1 MRLKNYP
8 KLFLLASLAVIT
20 IILSLPACKTAPPPV
35 PLPPVVTVPPVIEV
49 EPEPQGLPTAADP
62 RLARLNTIIPSQL
75 AAGGVPGAVVIVGHQ
90 GKIIYRQAFGQRM
103 VSPQVL
109 PMSTDTIFDIASLT
123 KVVATTTAIMQLV
136 DTGKINLDKPVA
148 TYWPAFGANG
158 KSQVT
163 IRQLLTHSSGLRAD
177 VNPKYPWSGYDG
189 GMAAIAEDEPVYCPG
204 AGYRY
209 SDANFIALGEV
220 VRRVSGQT
228 LDAYCAQKIFGPLG
242 MRRTGFLPSPTLKSR
257 IAPSD
262 VRWGAVHDPSAHRL
276 GGVAGNAGVFA
287 TADDLAILCQM
298 ILNQGTFQGK
308 RLLTPKAVATMTKPH
323 RLAGSAV
330 VRALGWDIRSPYS
343 RAFNLAFPF
352 GSFGHTGYTGTSIW
366 MDPKSQTFL
375 IILTNRLH
383 PNGRGEVK
391 SLRTYVSA
399 AVADVVPMGP
409 PAIVAANEPLFSD
422 EDLCGFGASD
432 IPDQVK
438 PGIDVLATQNF
449 APLAGKNI
457 GVITNHTGRNAAG
470 RPIIEILG
478 RAPGVKVR
486 AIFSPEHG
494 LGGNL
499 DEKVASGRDPVTG
512 LPVYSLYGEVKRP
525 TPAMLQGLDALVYD
539 IQDVGVRFYTYITTL
554 AYSMEAAAA
563 HGLDFYV
570 LDRPNP
576 INATAVQGPV
586 LEPGL
591 KSYVGY
597 FALPVR
603 YGLTVGELAKL
614 FNQENRIGA
623 RLQVVK
629 MTGYKRD
636 LWFDQTRLTWVP
648 PSPNLRTLTQ
658 TILYPGVAQVESA
671 NLSVGRGTASPFEVV
686 GAPWI
691 SGERLARYL
700 NDRQIPGIS
709 FAPVSFVPT
718 SDRYCGKRCEG
729 VRLRLTDRNALD
741 SPFLGIELAAA
752 LYQLHPGE
760 FQIDR
765 NVGMIGSKEVLAE
778 IKNGVDPRQIR
789 QRWQRQLNAFVTL
802 RQKYLLY

>member
-1 MRLKNYP
+1 MRSKNYP
-8 KLFLLASLAVIT
+8 KLFLLASLAVAT
-20 IILSLPACKTAPPPV
+20 IILSLPACKTAPPP
-35 PLPPVVTVPPVIEV
+35 PTPVVTLPPVIEP
-49 EPEPQGLPTAADP
+49 EPEVEEPQRLPAVSEP
-62 RLARLNTIIPSQL
+62 RLSRLNTIIPSQL

-109 PMSTDTIFDIASLT
+109 PMTTDTIFDIASLT

-136 DTGKINLDKPVA
+136 DAGKINLDKPVA
-148 TYWPAFGANG
+148 AYWPAFGANG
-158 KSQVT
+158 KNRVT
-163 IRQLLTHSSGLRAD
+163 IRQLMTHCSGLRAD
-177 VNPKYPWSGYDG
+177 VNPKYSWSGYDG

-204 AGYRY
+204 NGYRY

-242 MRRTGFLPSPTLKSR
+242 LRRTCFLPNPGLKSR

-308 RLLTPKAVATMTKPH
+308 CLLTPKAVATMTKPQ
-323 RLAGSAV
+323 RLAGSSAT
-330 VRALGWDIRSPYS
+330 RALGWDIRSPYS
-343 RAFNLAFPF
+343 RAFNLAFPY

-366 MDPKSQTFL
+366 MDPRSKTFL

-399 AVADVVPMGP
+399 AVAEAVPMGP
-409 PAIVAANEPLFSD
+409 PAIVASQEPLFSTA
-422 EDLCGFGASD
+422 DLLGFGASD
-432 IPDQVK
+432 TPDRVK
-438 PGIDVLATQNF
+438 PGIDVLASQSF

-470 RPIIEILG
+470 RSIIEILG

-525 TPAMLQGLDALVYD
+525 TPEMLRGLDALVYD

-554 AYSMEAAAA
+554 AYSMEAAAS

-576 INATAVQGPV
+576 INAAAVQGPV

-623 RLQVVK
+623 KLQVVK
-629 MTGYKRD
+629 MSGYQRE
-636 LWFDQTRLTWVP
+636 LWFDQTGLTWVP
-648 PSPNLRTLTQ
+648 PSPNLRTVTQ
-658 TILYPGVAQVESA
+658 TILYPGVAMVESA
-671 NLSVGRGTASPFEVV
+671 NLSVGRGTTTPFEVV

-700 NDRQIPGIS
+700 NDRQIPGVS
-709 FAPVSFVPT
+709 FTSVCFVPT
-718 SDRYCGKRCEG
+718 SDRYRGQSCAG
-729 VRLRLTDRNALD
+729 VRLRLTDRNLLD
-741 SPFLGIELAAA
+741 SPFLGIERGRRPVSPA
-752 LYQLHPGE
+752 
-760 FQIDR
+760 
-765 NVGMIGSKEVLAE
+765 
-778 IKNGVDPRQIR
+778 PRTISD
-789 QRWQRQLNAFVTL
+789 
-802 RQKYLLY
+802 

>member
-1 MRLKNYP
+1 MRSKNYP
-8 KLFLLASLAVIT
+8 KHLLLASLAAICL
-20 IILSLPACKTAPPPV
+20 ILSLPACKTAPPPK
-35 PLPPVVTVPPVIEV
+35 PPVVTAPPVIE
-49 EPEPQGLPTAADP
+49 PEPVVAEPTGLPVVPDR
-62 RLARLNTIIPSQL
+62 RLTRLNTVIPSQL
-75 AAGGVPGAVVIVGHQ
+75 AAGGVPGAVVIVGHE

-109 PMSTDTIFDIASLT
+109 PMTTDTIFDIASLT
-123 KVVATTTAIMQLV
+123 KVVATTTAIMQLA
-136 DTGKINLDKPVA
+136 DAGKIDLDKPVA
-148 TYWPAFGANG
+148 AYWSAFGANG
-158 KSQVT
+158 KSRVT
-163 IRQLLTHSSGLRAD
+163 IRHLLTHSSGLRAD
-177 VNPKYPWSGYDG
+177 INPKCPWNGYDG

-204 AGYRY
+204 DGFRY
-209 SDANFIALGEV
+209 SDANFVALGEV

-228 LDAYCAQKIFGPLG
+228 LDVYCAQKIFGPLG
-242 MRRTGFLPSPTLKSR
+242 MRNTCFLPNSTLKKR

-262 VRWGAVHDPSAHRL
+262 VRWGAVHDPTAHRL

-287 TADDLAILCQM
+287 TADDLAILCQA

-308 RLLTPKAVATMTKPH
+308 RLLTPKAVALMTKPR
-323 RLAGSAV
+323 RLPGSSTT
-330 VRALGWDIRSPYS
+330 RTLGWDVRSSYS
-343 RAFNLAFPF
+343 RAFNMAFPF

-366 MDPKSQTFL
+366 MDPNSKTFL

-383 PNGRGEVK
+383 PSGRGEVK
-391 SLRTYVSA
+391 SLRTYVAA
-399 AVADVVPMGP
+399 AVADAVPMGP
-409 PAIVAANEPLFSD
+409 PAMAANDPGFANEEML
-422 EDLCGFGASD
+422 GFGASD
-432 IPDQVK
+432 TPDRVK
-438 PGIDVLATQNF
+438 SGIDVLASQNF

-457 GVITNHTGRNAAG
+457 GVITNHTGRSASG
-470 RPIIEILG
+470 RSIIDILG

-486 AIFSPEHG
+486 AIFTPEHG
-494 LGGNL
+494 LSGKL
-499 DEKVASGRDPVTG
+499 DEKVASGRDATTG

-554 AYSMEAAAA
+554 AYSMEAAAS

-576 INATAVQGPV
+576 INASAVQGPV

-603 YGLTVGELAKL
+603 YGMTVGELAEL
-614 FNQENRIGA
+614 FNRENRIGA
-623 RLQVVK
+623 RLQVIK
-629 MTGYKRD
+629 MSGYNRD
-636 LWFDQTRLTWVP
+636 LWFDQTSLTWIP

-671 NLSVGRGTASPFEVV
+671 NLSVGRGTTSPFEVV

-691 SGERLARYL
+691 SGVRLADYL
-700 NDRQIPGIS
+700 NARQIPGVS

-718 SDRYCGKRCEG
+718 SDRYGGKQCQG
-729 VRLRLTDRNALD
+729 VRLRLTDRNLLD

-752 LYQLHPGE
+752 LYHLHPGE

-765 NVGMIGSKEVLAE
+765 NVGMIGSREVLAE
-778 IKNGVDPRQIR
+778 IKNGVDPREIR
-789 QRWQRQLNAFVTL
+789 QRWQRRLNAFVAL